1 MPSFSRRADLS
12 EIMDDLSRPDSEFDE
27 AYRELGI
34 INRRLGG
41 IRAIERFLPH
51 KSNLLVLD
59 VAAGA
64 CDVSEALLRRI
75 PAQIVVLDVNP
86 KGLKSARKSWPVTG
100 NALELPFR
108 DNTFDVVMASLFFH
122 HLSEANCVRV
132 LEKMWRVSREL
143 VLVNDLYRHPVAYW
157 SIRAL
162 AAAFSKSTMVRH
174 DGPVSVLRSF
184 RPRELLQVADRAG
197 VPARVYRSFPFR
209 LVLVAE
215 E

>member
-1 MPSFSRRADLS
+1 MPSFSSRADLS

-157 SIRAL
+157 SIRARKT
-162 AAAFSKSTMVRH
+162 ARAPASTSTC
-174 DGPVSVLRSF
+174 G
-184 RPRELLQVADRAG
+184 
-197 VPARVYRSFPFR
+197 
-209 LVLVAE
+209 
-215 E
+215 